1 MGGSRA
7 PWGQLHHLVGTL
19 KCFVVPDPLHH
30 RRERRVDRVRLD
42 NRRDRAVELRSRGID
57 VVVENHRLTEELV
70 VSVNDPSGEPILTI
84 ASTNDAATLDKAAVR
99 AGRFDS
105 IVEVAYPR
113 REAAAR
119 ILAALVD
126 GLPGG
131 DAVNTGGVAVR
142 LPENTS
148 GSDLREIVR
157 RAVLSGDG
165 SVFAE
170 IGSGRYLAAVPGG
183 GGQYL

>member
-1 MGGSRA
+1 M
-7 PWGQLHHLVGTL
+7 
-19 KCFVVPDPLHH
+19 
-30 RRERRVDRVRLD
+30 
-42 NRRDRAVELRSRGID
+42 
-57 VVVENHRLTEELV
+57 
-70 VSVNDPSGEPILTI
+70 NDLSGEPILTI